1 MLEILIITVALI
13 VIFAV
18 VAWYAI
24 WQSKQRDHAFLEQLN
39 SEMEESTSESG
50 NAFNAVFKQ
59 EMTQQSV
66 DNSLSNIDDE
76 PTVNLSKDAQQTVNQ
91 QAEMPLTVDDIQQ
104 TTEMST
110 EIVKDW
116 DMMVAFTILAP
127 EGTSFSGLDIKTVL
141 ENAGF
146 HYGDMNIY
154 HRLTVDRYNTPL
166 FSVANLVE
174 PGEFDLQQLATMTT
188 PGILM
193 FAKLPGPINGLT
205 LFDELLETA
214 QSLTDKLNGVLCD
227 ESQHLINQ
235 TILESMRSR
244 ILTMNLTLQEE
255 ENQYNNGYSD

>member
-1 MLEILIITVALI
+1 MLEIIIITVVLI
-13 VIFAV
+13 VIFAG

-24 WQSKQRDHAFLEQLN
+24 WQSKQRDRAFLEQLN
-39 SEMEESTSESG
+39 SEMEESSSESG

-59 EMTQQSV
+59 EMTQQS
-66 DNSLSNIDDE
+66 IDDE
-76 PTVNLSKDAQQTVNQ
+76 PSVSLSKDAQQTVTQ

-104 TTEMST
+104 TTKMST

-116 DMMVAFTILAP
+116 DMMIAFTILAP

-141 ENAGF
+141 ENLGF

-174 PGEFDLQQLATMTT
+174 PGEFHLQQIATMTT

-227 ESQHLINQ
+227 ESQHVINQ

-244 ILTMNLTLQEE
+244 ILTMNLTLQAE